1 MCLYKLDCVAAASLL
16 QTLQYCQYFHSQLSR
31 TSHSSLC
38 HHLSGWSP
46 HCLRS
51 HVTQKKTTAE
61 QGSRSKVVTRVVS
74 GVLFAQTCLFCDVT
88 RNINLD
94 NQSCHTGTDHIPVSV
109 LVSYQ
114 YFYSKAFVP
123 HLLLSHDY
131 RKGSKISLLTKMVK

>member
-1 MCLYKLDCVAAASLL
+1 MCLYKLDCVATASLL
-16 QTLQYCQYFHSQLSR
+16 QTLQYCQYFYSQLSR
-31 TSHSSLC
+31 TSRSSLC

-51 HVTQKKTTAE
+51 HVTTQNTAE
-61 QGSRSKVVTRVVS
+61 QGSKVVTRVVS

-88 RNINLD
+88 RNMNLD

-114 YFYSKAFVP
+114 HFYSKAFVP
-123 HLLLSHDY
+123 HLLLSHNY
-131 RKGSKISLLTKMVK
+131 RKGSKICLLTKMVK

>member
-1 MCLYKLDCVAAASLL
+1 MLPQLLSYKLCSIVSI
-16 QTLQYCQYFHSQLSR
+16 FIHSYHGHLIVLSVTTSVGGVHTVCAV
-31 TSHSSLC
+31 TSH
-38 HHLSGWSP
+38 
-46 HCLRS
+46 
-51 HVTQKKTTAE
+51 KKKNTAE